1 MNQNFNW
8 DAEWK
13 KPTGGEAVTAAS
25 FEGKNEIFNNYG
37 VAVGDVIAFPPVEML
52 DKMRFTQKSKSLG
65 TDVSLLRVYRNDK
78 PSYLAVG
85 CLSTTDANREP
96 VDEFRREMLNYQDA
110 EARIQYLCKKGA
122 VIKGVRKE
130 KKAMTA
136 FKDRK
141 PNGSEEREVTIIE
154 YAG

>member
-8 DAEWK
+8 DAEWN

-37 VAVGDVIAFPPVEML
+37 IAVGDVIAFPPV
-52 DKMRFTQKSKSLG
+52 DKLNQMRFTQKSKSLG
-65 TDVSLLRVYRNDK
+65 TEVSLLRVYRNGDT
-78 PSYLAVG
+78 SYLAVG